1 VGAPEQGRPGATGE
15 DADVDLSAPYEVGDP
30 VRVLVADDH
39 ALYRRG
45 LEMVLAAEDDI
56 DVVGEAGDGV
66 EAIAKAKALLPDIV
80 LMDLRM
86 PRRTGIEACSAIK
99 DAAPATRI
107 VMLTSSDEEAD
118 LFEAVRAGA
127 NGYLLKDVPGED
139 IADGLR
145 SVMGGQSL
153 ISPSMAGALLTE
165 FASLSRAADTREGP
179 RVPALTP
186 RETEVLKL
194 VARGMGNREIAGVLF
209 ISENTVKNHVRNILE
224 KLQLHSRMEAVMYAV
239 KERILDIS

>member
-1 VGAPEQGRPGATGE
+1 MAGLSKPAEAGTATGPI
-15 DADVDLSAPYEVGDP
+15 DLRSGYVPGDP
-30 VRVLVADDH
+30 IRVLMADDH

-45 LEMVLAAEDDI
+45 LEMVLDTEDDI
-56 DVVGEAGDGV
+56 DIVGEAGDGL
-66 EAIAKAKALLPDIV
+66 EAIQKARALLPDIV

-86 PRRTGIEACSAIK
+86 PRRSGTEACSAIK
-99 DAAPATRI
+99 AVAPETRI
-107 VMLTSSDEEAD
+107 VMLTMSDEEAD

-145 SVMGGQSL
+145 AVMGGQSL
-153 ISPSMAGALLTE
+153 ISPSMAGALLSE
-165 FASLSRAADTREGP
+165 FAALSRASETRPSLQVP
-179 RVPALTP
+179 RLTD
-186 RETEVLKL
+186 REVQVLGL
-194 VARGMGNREIAGVLF
+194 VARGMGNREIAAELF

-239 KERILDIS
+239 KERMIDLG